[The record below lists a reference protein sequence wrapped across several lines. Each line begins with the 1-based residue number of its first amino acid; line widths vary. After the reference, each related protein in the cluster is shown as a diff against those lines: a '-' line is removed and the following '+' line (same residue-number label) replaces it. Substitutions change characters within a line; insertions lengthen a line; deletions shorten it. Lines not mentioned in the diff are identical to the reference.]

1 MKAVPSLLLA
11 ASLLWASALAFKG
24 GAHPLPRVEPQRMAG
39 TWYELA
45 RLPDNLDRGCAS
57 DTTDHY
63 AAQPDGT
70 FTITSSCRTPTGRLE
85 TDVGRAWPT
94 GEDRHNAARM
104 KVSFMPRGLQWLPL
118 KRSEWWVVML
128 DPADRFAVVSEPT
141 GRHLKVLARSPALPA
156 EQLGRI
162 VDRLAADGYPAR
174 KLVLTKQSAVAREL
188 GSDQAAPFTARPR
201 LIVRDAAAREA
212 A

>member
-1 MKAVPSLLLA
+1 MKAAASLLLA
-11 ASLLWASALAFKG
+11 ASLLWATAAAIA
-24 GAHPLPRVEPQRMAG
+24 GAHPVPRVEPQRLAG

-45 RLPDNLDRGCAS
+45 RLPDNTDPGCAS
-57 DTTDHY
+57 DITDHY

-85 TDVGRAWPT
+85 TDVGRAWPA
-94 GEDRHNAARM
+94 GQDRRNAARM

-118 KRSEWWVVML
+118 RRSEWWVVML

-141 GRHLKVLARSPALPA
+141 GRHLKVLSRSPALPA

-162 VDRLAADGYPAR
+162 VDRLAAEGYPAR
-174 KLVLTKQSAVAREL
+174 KLVLTKQSAIVREI
-188 GSDQAAPFTARPR
+188 GSDPAAPFTARPR
-201 LIVRDAAAREA
+201 LIVRQQAAAREA